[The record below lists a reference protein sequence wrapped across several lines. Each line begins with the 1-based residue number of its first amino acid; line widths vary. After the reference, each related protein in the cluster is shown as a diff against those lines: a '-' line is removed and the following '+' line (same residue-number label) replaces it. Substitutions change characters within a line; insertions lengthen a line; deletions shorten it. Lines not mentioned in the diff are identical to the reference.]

1 MFVTTISVFA
11 RAANQVCFKKVM
23 IRTSSKV
30 ATVDE
35 SDESRFLAI
44 SRHRQMVRKLQFIP
58 ETSFFHFE

>member
-11 RAANQVCFKKVM
+11 RAANQVCFKVM